1 MDFKENPQDIKPPY
15 IYNNT
20 LGTGK
25 AVSRLSFLFAETV
38 KINIKTSKIFYKTI
52 DISYTI

>member
-15 IYNNT
+15 RYNNT

-25 AVSRLSFLFAETV
+25 AVSRLSFLFVNFEKGADDIEINNKTT
-38 KINIKTSKIFYKTI
+38 KIC
-52 DISYTI
+52 